1 MEALLVLVLDCL
13 EEQFLEV
20 FLVVEV
26 EVMVVED
33 EEGKRMALILSFL
46 VLSLEEVQEAAIV
59 EGRED
64 KLQGKKQLQG
74 FLD

>member
-1 MEALLVLVLDCL
+1 MVLVLDCL

-46 VLSLEEVQEAAIV
+46 VLFLVEGQEDAIV
-59 EGRED
+59 EGRKD
-64 KLQGKKQLQG
+64 KLQGKSWAQSS
-74 FLD
+74 LD

>member
-1 MEALLVLVLDCL
+1 MVLGLDCL

-26 EVMVVED
+26 EVMDVED

-46 VLSLEEVQEAAIV
+46 VLSLEEGQEAAIA

-64 KLQGKKQLQG
+64 KPQGKSQLQG
-74 FLD
+74 SLD

>member
-26 EVMVVED
+26 EVMGVED
-33 EEGKRMALILSFL
+33 EEGKQMALILSFL

-59 EGRED
+59 EERDD